1 MGDYALRLSESEMA
15 RYQGMA
21 QRARE
26 TESEL
31 WRLAGITSGAHV
43 VDVGCGPGAT
53 IVAMAGVVGAEGSV
67 TGVDADPDAVD
78 RATSVIAAGGLGP
91 GRREGGPGRRDRTGS
106 GCLRRRRAASR
117 PRAQRRP

>member
-26 TESEL
+26 SESEL

-53 IVAMAGVVGAEGSV
+53 MVAMAGVVDRANAMIAAEGF
-67 TGVDADPDAVD
+67 
-78 RATSVIAAGGLGP
+78 GP
-91 GRREGGPGRRDRTGS
+91 GKREGGSGRRDRTGS

-117 PRAQRRP
+117 PRAQR